1 VIATAL
7 VFVSSLAQAEP
18 DVSPPPPE
26 EQPVVPAPPP
36 PPPPEPEPEPEPP
49 RPPRMS
55 EGRRIV
61 VAYNTGFH
69 WSIAPGIV
77 FADSKTA
84 FYLGLRFGYGVD
96 TGSVILVPG
105 ILGAGYF
112 TDPSVFTGVPLLR
125 LVYPIDRFAPFVEG
139 GAGIGHVS
147 ADTRGDNQKSS
158 KDGLAVLVGAGFM
171 IHFVPAFG
179 LGVEGSWQ
187 AITGT
192 DFHAFGVGP
201 VLAIG
206 F

>member
-1 VIATAL
+1 MITAL
-7 VFVSSLAQAEP
+7 VLVSSLAQAEP
-18 DVSPPPPE
+18 PPVEKNDDEKKE
-26 EQPVVPAPPP
+26 EQAVEPTVTPP
-36 PPPPEPEPEPEPP
+36 PPPPEEER
-49 RPPRMS
+49 RPPPMS

-61 VAYNTGFH
+61 VAYNSGLH

-77 FADSKTA
+77 FASDKAA
-84 FYLGLRFGYGVD
+84 FSLGLRFGYGID
-96 TGSVILVPG
+96 TGSVIFVPG
-105 ILGAGYF
+105 LLGAGYF

-139 GAGIGHVS
+139 GAGVGHIAAKNGV
-147 ADTRGDNQKSS
+147 NPQ
-158 KDGLAVLVGAGFM
+158 DGLAVLAGAGFM
-171 IHFVPAFG
+171 IHFSPAFG
-179 LGVEGSWQ
+179 LGIEGSWQ